1 MSQSK
6 FVAYQQASLSQKVSH
21 LNPLLKLLSGTDQDL
36 SDSIAVISYI
46 SDPENRKLSSTDFVL
61 GLLNVLRLSHLATS
75 PTTNEITKL
84 GFMLPKEEALV
95 TDYNEEG

>member
-1 MSQSK
+1 MSQNK
-6 FVAYQQASLSQKVSH
+6 FIAYQQASLSQKVSFK
-21 LNPLLKLLSGTDQDL
+21 NPLLKLLSGTDQDL
-36 SDSIAVISYI
+36 SDGIAVITYVT
-46 SDPENRKLSSTDFVL
+46 DPENSKKTPRDYIL
-61 GLLNVLRLSHLATS
+61 GLLDVLRLSHLATS